1 MVRMVNQVHPSPS
14 KFYLIHWRLIWIK
27 RMEWLVDPPGRTRTE
42 LDKTEWD
49 LAMSGHFR
57 MDGMDG
63 IVIIGQWS
71 SKSTFGDNKRL
82 SASGVPLVMG

>member
-1 MVRMVNQVHPSPS
+1 
-14 KFYLIHWRLIWIK
+14 
-27 RMEWLVDPPGRTRTE
+27 MEWLVDPPGRTRTE

-71 SKSTFGDNKRL
+71 SKSTFGDNKTFISEQCPL
-82 SASGVPLVMG
+82 SDGLI